1 MPPSISRKFLL
12 KRSWKL
18 EYLKIISSPW
28 VSFFFYQK
36 KRGNLKKVLSTRLFF
51 LYLRILTFLVHHMV
65 FQELSSHFLCC
76 MCEFSHVLII
86 SLVRN
91 TNAWFQTYKLS
102 IVFVNYFILKSSP
115 SLPPLFFHRAL
126 KHTGNSVFH
135 STGKSFCLG
144 RNSKVGISIILKQCS
159 LCVSSVN
166 GEHSQCNHLWC
177 NQSNAIFIGKE

>member
-1 MPPSISRKFLL
+1 MKCIYVFSFSKRMPPSISRKFLL

-115 SLPPLFFHRAL
+115 PSSPPFF
-126 KHTGNSVFH
+126 
-135 STGKSFCLG
+135 
-144 RNSKVGISIILKQCS
+144 
-159 LCVSSVN
+159 
-166 GEHSQCNHLWC
+166 
-177 NQSNAIFIGKE
+177 FIVP